1 MKKEDFL
8 VRIVDDDPNQRDG
21 LELVLSL
28 RGWKSKAYPDGTTF
42 LNEDNFLTPGCV
54 ILDLAMPE
62 KDGLQVQ
69 KEMELKKAAPTVIF
83 LSAHGDLPKAVEAMK
98 NGAVDFLEKPVDPD
112 KIMALIQTIFRNQQS
127 DSADDKAIELWENL
141 SGREK
146 QIATLYSKGNSQRE
160 ISDYLS
166 LQQKTINAHIQNIYK
181 KLGMHSREEIQKLLE
196 IAGKAK

>member
-1 MKKEDFL
+1 
-8 VRIVDDDPNQRDG
+8 
-21 LELVLSL
+21 
-28 RGWKSKAYPDGTTF
+28 
-42 LNEDNFLTPGCV
+42 
-54 ILDLAMPE
+54 
-62 KDGLQVQ
+62 
-69 KEMELKKAAPTVIF
+69 
-83 LSAHGDLPKAVEAMK
+83 MK

-112 KIMALIQTIFRNQQS
+112 KLMALIQTIFRNQQS

-166 LQQKTINAHIQNIYK
+166 LQQKTINAHIQSIYK

>member
-62 KDGLQVQ
+62 KDR
-69 KEMELKKAAPTVIF
+69 
-83 LSAHGDLPKAVEAMK
+83 SAGSEG
-98 NGAVDFLEKPVDPD
+98 NGTEESCSHRHFPFCP
-112 KIMALIQTIFRNQQS
+112 RR
-127 DSADDKAIELWENL
+127 SA
-141 SGREK
+141 
-146 QIATLYSKGNSQRE
+146 
-160 ISDYLS
+160 
-166 LQQKTINAHIQNIYK
+166 
-181 KLGMHSREEIQKLLE
+181 
-196 IAGKAK
+196 

>member
-1 MKKEDFL
+1 
-8 VRIVDDDPNQRDG
+8 
-21 LELVLSL
+21 
-28 RGWKSKAYPDGTTF
+28 
-42 LNEDNFLTPGCV
+42 
-54 ILDLAMPE
+54 
-62 KDGLQVQ
+62 
-69 KEMELKKAAPTVIF
+69 
-83 LSAHGDLPKAVEAMK
+83 MK

-112 KIMALIQTIFRNQQS
+112 KLMAPIQTIFRNQQS

-181 KLGMHSREEIQKLLE
+181 KTWDAFREEIQKLFRNCRKSKVGSIVAPSYYGLLL
-196 IAGKAK
+196 KAVFAPFGTENFSSSAELRKVLRQNLKNLYFNWSFSRFFWT

>member
-1 MKKEDFL
+1 M
-8 VRIVDDDPNQRDG
+8 RH
-21 LELVLSL
+21 
-28 RGWKSKAYPDGTTF
+28 
-42 LNEDNFLTPGCV
+42 PGFSN
-54 ILDLAMPE
+54 AG
-62 KDGLQVQ
+62 KRRQVQ

-112 KIMALIQTIFRNQQS
+112 KLMALIQTIFRNQQS

>member
-1 MKKEDFL
+1 MRHIGFGDAGKRRSTGSE
-8 VRIVDDDPNQRDG
+8 R
-21 LELVLSL
+21 
-28 RGWKSKAYPDGTTF
+28 
-42 LNEDNFLTPGCV
+42 
-54 ILDLAMPE
+54 
-62 KDGLQVQ
+62 
-69 KEMELKKAAPTVIF
+69 KAAPTVIF

-112 KIMALIQTIFRNQQS
+112 KLMALIQTIFRNQQS
-127 DSADDKAIELWENL
+127 ESVEDKAIELWKNL

-166 LQQKTINAHIQNIYK
+166 LQQKTINAHIQSIYK

-196 IAGKAK
+196 QIGHS